1 MTDKIPIQTET
12 IVKMRQS
19 DVDLI
24 TDVYYSLS
32 DFIENNRDFYITVFK
47 NQKNRKIILKVS
59 GGLLRQAQIEKNR
72 YKGVIKK

>member
-1 MTDKIPIQTET
+1 MADKIPIQTET
-12 IVKMRQS
+12 IVKMRQA

-59 GGLLRQAQIEKNR
+59 GGLLRQAQIEKID
-72 YKGVIKK
+72 IKEL

>member
-32 DFIENNRDFYITVFK
+32 DFIESNRDFYITVFK

-59 GGLLRQAQIEKNR
+59 GGLLRQAQIEKID
-72 YKGVIKK
+72 IKEL

>member
-1 MTDKIPIQTET
+1 MADKIPIQTET
-12 IVKMRQS
+12 IVKMRQA

-24 TDVYYSLS
+24 TDIYYSLS

-59 GGLLRQAQIEKNR
+59 GGLLRQAQIEKID
-72 YKGVIKK
+72 IKEL

>member
-32 DFIENNRDFYITVFK
+32 DFIESNRDFYITVFK
-47 NQKNRKIILKVS
+47 NQKNRKIILKVN
-59 GGLLRQAQIEKNR
+59 GGLLRQAQIEKID
-72 YKGVIKK
+72 IKEL

>member
-1 MTDKIPIQTET
+1 MADKVPIQTDT
-12 IVKMRQS
+12 IVKLQQA

-47 NQKNRKIILKVS
+47 NLKNRKIILKVS
-59 GGLLRQAQIEKNR
+59 GGLLRQAQIEKID
-72 YKGVIKK
+72 IKEL

>member
-1 MTDKIPIQTET
+1 MTDKVAIQSEI
-12 IVKMRQS
+12 IVKMQQA

-47 NQKNRKIILKVS
+47 NIKNRKIILKVS
-59 GGLLRQAQIEKNR
+59 GGLLRQAQIEKID
-72 YKGVIKK
+72 IKEL

>member
-1 MTDKIPIQTET
+1 MADKVPIQTET
-12 IVKMRQS
+12 IVKLQQA

-47 NQKNRKIILKVS
+47 NLKNRKIILKVS
-59 GGLLRQAQIEKNR
+59 GGLLRQAQIEKID
-72 YKGVIKK
+72 IKEL

>member
-47 NQKNRKIILKVS
+47 NQKNRKIILKV
-59 GGLLRQAQIEKNR
+59 KTN
-72 YKGVIKK
+72 

>member
-1 MTDKIPIQTET
+1 MTDKVSIQTET
-12 IVKMRQS
+12 IVKMQQA

-47 NQKNRKIILKVS
+47 NKKNRKIILKVS
-59 GGLLRQAQIEKNR
+59 GGLLRQAQIEKID
-72 YKGVIKK
+72 IKEL

>member
-47 NQKNRKIILKVS
+47 NQKNRKIILKVN
-59 GGLLRQAQIEKNR
+59 GGLLRQAQIEKID
-72 YKGVIKK
+72 IKEL